1 MFVAAVPVCL
11 DMCFLSLVAKAR
23 YVALVPPA
31 IPLVSKIGLTAVLTP
46 SGMASPVSARVRATD
61 WTSVNLVE
69 TTVGLYFALYFAYM
83 SLADLYSGI
92 FFQPL
97 FMFTCVI

>member
-1 MFVAAVPVCL
+1 
-11 DMCFLSLVAKAR
+11 
-23 YVALVPPA
+23 
-31 IPLVSKIGLTAVLTP
+31 
-46 SGMASPVSARVRATD
+46 
-61 WTSVNLVE
+61 VNLVE